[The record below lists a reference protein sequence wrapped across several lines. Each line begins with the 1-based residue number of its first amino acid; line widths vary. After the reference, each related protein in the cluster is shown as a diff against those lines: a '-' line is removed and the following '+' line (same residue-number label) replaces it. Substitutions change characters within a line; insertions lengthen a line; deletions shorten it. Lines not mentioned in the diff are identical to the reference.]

1 MTLLR
6 GGTHIYSG
14 LAQPAQQQEGGRD
27 PTEVMEASFELS
39 LDLSLQ
45 RCLRIIYPE
54 RMLQMGNSIASITKQ
69 DSMRP

>member
-1 MTLLR
+1 M
-6 GGTHIYSG
+6 
-14 LAQPAQQQEGGRD
+14 QQEGGRD

-69 DSMRP
+69 NTMRP